1 MALDAELDAA
11 RVYLG
16 VAPTTSRTTD
26 RVVVAHRATSADDRD
41 DADASCDVVVT
52 IANPHL
58 RYGQT
63 VRR

>member
-26 RVVVAHRATSADDRD
+26 RVVVAHRATSADDGS

-52 IANPHL
+52 IANQ
-58 RYGQT
+58 G
-63 VRR
+63 